1 MGIDLAQLTPQQAKE
16 AACRLA
22 IKNGFGLLR
31 RGEREMWRVY
41 PDETTRFL
49 CRSDDAQIIWHSAL
63 EMIRHENDQK
73 TKTDLPRPLRFVAS
87 VVHNCLIH
95 PVMPFTWGRGASI
108 ADSLHDFT
116 AKLAFDHD
124 DA

>member
-1 MGIDLAQLTPQQAKE
+1 MVPDLSQLTAQQAKE

-22 IKNGFGLLR
+22 IKNGFGLMR

-49 CRSDDAQIIWHSAL
+49 CRSADAQIIWHSAL
-63 EMIRHENDQK
+63 ETIRFENERAPK
-73 TKTDLPRPLRFVAS
+73 VNIPRPLKFAANVI
-87 VVHNCLIH
+87 HNCLIH
-95 PVMPFTWGRGASI
+95 PVMPFTWGRCASI

-124 DA
+124 DV